1 MGGDNARRATEVPE
15 RETGSGPQSA
25 AGGTDSGKRTVAGA
39 GNNLGEL
46 EELVRLVA
54 AGAAYRGLSPDLIT
68 SVGARELAK
77 RRNLKEAVKA
87 TRSKLHQVT
96 GAYFPRQEYDRWLTM
111 LRAAA
116 ASGEPESIRAACRT
130 IMGQHASTRERL
142 PILDELYTRT
152 LGALGPISRVVDVAC
167 GLNPLAIPWMP
178 LAPGAEYHAY
188 DVYPELAAFL
198 NEALPLLG
206 VRGSAIVADVTTSP
220 PAEWTEVALVC
231 KALPCLEQ
239 LDRAAGSR
247 LLDALEARWLLV
259 TFPVRSLGGHG
270 KGMIATYDTQMR
282 RLLEGRGWNITRHE
296 FATELA
302 FVLLKGDTQC

>member
-1 MGGDNARRATEVPE
+1 MASDDDANRPNASEARVGASRGRSHAGRAP
-15 RETGSGPQSA
+15 A
-25 AGGTDSGKRTVAGA
+25 
-39 GNNLGEL
+39 EL
-46 EELVRLVA
+46 DELVRLVA
-54 AGAAYRGLSPDLIT
+54 SGPAYRGLAPELIA

-96 GAYFPRQEYDRWLTM
+96 GAYFPRQEYERWLAL
-111 LRAAA
+111 LRQAAA
-116 ASGEPESIRAACRT
+116 GSRDHLGAACRT

-142 PILDELYTRT
+142 PILDDLYTRT
-152 LGALGPISRVVDVAC
+152 LGAFGPVSSVIDIAC

-178 LAPGAEYHAY
+178 LAPNATYRAY

-206 VRGSAIVADVTTSP
+206 VRGAAFVADVTASP
-220 PAEWTEVALVC
+220 PSERAEVALVC

-239 LDRAAGSR
+239 LNKAAGTR
-247 LLDALEARWLLV
+247 LLDALDAPRLLV
-259 TFPVRSLGGHG
+259 TYPIRSLGGRG
-270 KGMIATYDTQMR
+270 KGMSATYDTQMR
-282 RLLEGRGWNITRHE
+282 RLMEARGWDAVRYE

-302 FVLLKGDTQC
+302 YVVTKEEAAC

>member
-1 MGGDNARRATEVPE
+1 MAASNEAQRLEAPRRAE
-15 RETGSGPQSA
+15 RASA
-25 AGGTDSGKRTVAGA
+25 GHSHDAAEGR
-39 GNNLGEL
+39 GEL

-54 AGAAYRGLSPDLIT
+54 AGAGYHGLSRELIA

-96 GAYFPRQEYDRWLTM
+96 GAYFPRPEYARWLAL
-111 LRAAA
+111 LREAAA
-116 ASGEPESIRAACRT
+116 WGDREQVRAACQT
-130 IMGQHASTRERL
+130 ILAQHASTRERL
-142 PILDELYTRT
+142 PILDELYTQT
-152 LGALGPISRVVDVAC
+152 LGDVAPITSVMDVAC

-178 LAPGAEYHAY
+178 LAPGAEYRAY

-206 VRGSAIVADVTTSP
+206 VHGTASVADVTVSP
-220 PAEWTEVALVC
+220 PPEHAQVALVC

-239 LDRAAGSR
+239 LDKSAGSR
-247 LLDALEARWLLV
+247 LLDTLDAQRLLV
-259 TFPVRSLGGHG
+259 TYPVRSLGGRG
-270 KGMIATYDTQMR
+270 KGMVATYDKQLR
-282 RLLEGRGWNITRHE
+282 RLLEGRGWHAARYD

-302 FVLLKGDTQC
+302 FVLTNP

>member
-1 MGGDNARRATEVPE
+1 MAASDEAQRCE
-15 RETGSGPQSA
+15 A
-25 AGGTDSGKRTVAGA
+25 AGRGRKASASRPHDASEGDVA
-39 GNNLGEL
+39 L

-54 AGAAYRGLSPDLIT
+54 AGAGYRGLSRELIA

-96 GAYFPRQEYDRWLTM
+96 GAYFPRQEYDRWLAL
-111 LRAAA
+111 LREAA
-116 ASGEPESIRAACRT
+116 ASGEGEQVRAACRT
-130 IMGQHASTRERL
+130 ILAQHASTRERL
-142 PILDELYTRT
+142 PILDELYTQT
-152 LGALGPISRVVDVAC
+152 LGDVAPITSVMDVAC

-178 LAPGAEYHAY
+178 LAPDAEYRAY

-206 VRGSAIVADVTTSP
+206 VRGTASVADVTVAP
-220 PAEWTEVALVC
+220 PVEHAQVALVC

-239 LDRAAGSR
+239 LDKSAGSR
-247 LLDALEARWLLV
+247 LLDTLDAQRLLV
-259 TFPVRSLGGHG
+259 TYPVRSLGGRG
-270 KGMIATYDTQMR
+270 KGMVATYDAQLR
-282 RLLEGRGWNITRHE
+282 RLLEGRDWDIARYE

-302 FVLLKGDTQC
+302 FVLTRP

>member
-1 MGGDNARRATEVPE
+1 MAASDEARR
-15 RETGSGPQSA
+15 REAAGRGGKASASRPSA
-25 AGGTDSGKRTVAGA
+25 AAEGR
-39 GNNLGEL
+39 GEL

-54 AGAAYRGLSPDLIT
+54 AGAGYRGLSRELIA

-77 RRNLKEAVKA
+77 RRNLKEAVKT

-96 GAYFPRQEYDRWLTM
+96 GAYFPRKEYDRWLAL
-111 LRAAA
+111 LREAA
-116 ASGEPESIRAACRT
+116 ASGEREQVRAACRT
-130 IMGQHASTRERL
+130 ILAQHASTRERL

-152 LGALGPISRVVDVAC
+152 LGDVAPITSVIDVAC

-178 LAPGAEYHAY
+178 LAPGAEYRAY

-206 VRGSAIVADVTTSP
+206 VRGTATVADVTVAP
-220 PAEWTEVALVC
+220 PTEHAQVALVC

-239 LDRAAGSR
+239 LDKAAGSR
-247 LLDALEARWLLV
+247 LLDTLDAQRLLV
-259 TFPVRSLGGHG
+259 TYPVRSLGGRG
-270 KGMIATYDTQMR
+270 KGMIATYDAQLR
-282 RLLEGRGWNITRHE
+282 RRLEGRGWDVARYE

-302 FVLLKGDTQC
+302 FVLAKL